1 MQPGDPATTI
11 AEASRAARWDDWRDE
26 AGPIA
31 AFIRDEMGVSS
42 TVGCPIVVAGR
53 VWGALAVHSKQ
64 TEPLAPDTEARVAQ
78 FTDLVSTSIANAE
91 TRAEVARLA
100 REQAALRRVAT
111 LVAREASQAE
121 VFTAIAEEIGRLLGT
136 EEIRM
141 VRYEDERSAIV
152 AGQLG

>member
-1 MQPGDPATTI
+1 
-11 AEASRAARWDDWRDE
+11 
-26 AGPIA
+26 
-31 AFIRDEMGVSS
+31 MGVSS
-42 TVGCPIVVAGR
+42 TVGCPIIVAGR

-64 TEPLAPDTEARVAQ
+64 TGQLPPDTEARVAQ

-121 VFTAIAEEIGRLLGT
+121 VFTAIAEEIGQLLGT